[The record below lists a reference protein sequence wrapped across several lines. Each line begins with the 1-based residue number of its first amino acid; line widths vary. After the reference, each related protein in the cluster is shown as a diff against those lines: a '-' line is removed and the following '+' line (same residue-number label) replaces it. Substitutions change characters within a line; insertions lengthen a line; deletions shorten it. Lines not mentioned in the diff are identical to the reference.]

1 MSRIGRMPIEVPSG
15 VQVALAG
22 QDIKVKGPKGELAL
36 TLMDEV
42 EVKQEGN
49 VIRVLPREGNR
60 RARTMW
66 GMQRTLVSNM
76 VEGVSN
82 GFSVTLELVGVG
94 YRAAMQGNDLVLQ
107 LGYSHEVRYPVPK
120 GIEIAVDK
128 QTVIAISGA
137 DRQQVGQVAAEIR
150 AWRPPEPY
158 KGKGVKYAGEE
169 ILRKEGKKK

>member
-1 MSRIGRMPIEVPSG
+1 MSRIGKRPIEVPSG
-15 VQVALAG
+15 VQVILAG

-42 EVKQEGN
+42 EVSQEGN
-49 VIRVLPREGNR
+49 AVRVLPRQGSR
-60 RARTMW
+60 RGRTMW

-82 GFSVTLELVGVG
+82 GFTVTLELVGVG
-94 YRAAMQGNDLVLQ
+94 YRAAVQGDELILQ
-107 LGYSHEVRYPVPK
+107 LGFSHEVRYPVPK
-120 GIEIAVDK
+120 GIQISVDR

-150 AWRPPEPY
+150 AWRRPEPY
-158 KGKGVKYAGEE
+158 KGKGIKYAGEV